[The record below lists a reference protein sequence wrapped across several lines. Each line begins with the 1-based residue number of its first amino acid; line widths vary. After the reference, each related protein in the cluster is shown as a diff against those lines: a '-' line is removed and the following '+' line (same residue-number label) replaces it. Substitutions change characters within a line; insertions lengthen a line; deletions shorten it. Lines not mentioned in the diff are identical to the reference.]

1 METRREA
8 WGGPWREEG
17 GFRLRLA
24 IGALTALAGAALGA
38 LTGVAAESGPEEMR
52 RLALVCGLAGFAS
65 GIALSGGFGREGRRG
80 WLRALLSFPL
90 AILFGA
96 QFVGVGFAGLLG
108 LGFYGGLPGLS
119 GGLPLALG
127 MFSVALIFGPAS
139 AWPLLKG
146 LGAEGAA
153 IALGIWL
160 ILQILAIR
168 ARRSL
173 GPPARGSGFSVGN
186 AAFPKRPWRDRPR
199 PPPRSPRRP

>member
-1 METRREA
+1 M
-8 WGGPWREEG
+8 
-17 GFRLRLA
+17 
-24 IGALTALAGAALGA
+24 
-38 LTGVAAESGPEEMR
+38 
-52 RLALVCGLAGFAS
+52 ALVCGLAGFAS
-65 GIALSGGFGREGRRG
+65 GIALSGGFGREGQRG

-153 IALGIWL
+153 IALGI
-160 ILQILAIR
+160 
-168 ARRSL
+168 
-173 GPPARGSGFSVGN
+173 
-186 AAFPKRPWRDRPR
+186 
-199 PPPRSPRRP
+199 